1 MLRLMWSG
9 RWGVLTPTSL
19 VLAVWRFMP
28 HFRGYQQQDAMEFF
42 QTLSDCLNEEL
53 KVRWH
58 TTVPHRRVVSLTRE
72 CACVLVVVVHNADGR
87 RYVVQCPGVWAR
99 QARRILCA
107 PSVRYL

>member
-58 TTVPHRRVVSLTRE
+58 TTLPHRRVVSLTSVR
-72 CACVLVVVVHNADGR
+72 ACWWWLYNADGR
-87 RYVVQCPGVWAR
+87 RFVVQCP
-99 QARRILCA
+99 
-107 PSVRYL
+107 